1 MTNTKVLNPMLI
13 QNLAERYIHMP
24 ENPDWTGLQD
34 ALKAT
39 GADGTE
45 VFEAMNAIREGD
57 Y

>member
-1 MTNTKVLNPMLI
+1 MTTTNVLNPMLI

-34 ALKAT
+34 ALKSTSASS
-39 GADGTE
+39 TE
-45 VFEAMNAIREGD
+45 VFETMNAIREGD